1 MCRELFSML
10 KINYRD
16 ASKILL
22 HQNVSLEFGVS
33 VSNSL
38 VLFQV
43 ELMVYFLLLMLRNFS
58 LLTNVLWF
66 LFLMRQKFPINFFF
80 WLWWWFTKAS
90 EGLLCTSSKSIHCTK
105 SMLMPRYEDHVK
117 IAFFGGCI
125 LSTHTGTLAPC
136 NGQMKW
142 NHRKLYI
149 LQFYG

>member
-1 MCRELFSML
+1 ML

-80 WLWWWFTKAS
+80 
-90 EGLLCTSSKSIHCTK
+90 
-105 SMLMPRYEDHVK
+105 
-117 IAFFGGCI
+117 
-125 LSTHTGTLAPC
+125 
-136 NGQMKW
+136 
-142 NHRKLYI
+142 
-149 LQFYG
+149 